1 MNVIGSPPLNRVPRV
16 ELVAPAPTRD
26 RNITMTKTRLPTD
39 VHLRFTTLTSV
50 LDYTLYTPEMRG
62 GKAHVAIESNYSENN
77 SYCIGFRDSAVADL
91 EGGPLESTSGN
102 VDRQR
107 QLEH

>member
-1 MNVIGSPPLNRVPRV
+1 
-16 ELVAPAPTRD
+16 
-26 RNITMTKTRLPTD
+26 MTKTRLPTD

-50 LDYTLYTPEMRG
+50 PDYTLYTPEMRG

-77 SYCIGFRDSAVADL
+77 SYCIGFGDSAVADL

-102 VDRQR
+102 VITGSASWNIEDYRIAYPGFLHAKGDQPHR
-107 QLEH
+107 LVR